1 MPRFYNRHAAQCRDR
16 LTQFVSA
23 AKAFREL
30 TARGYNARRLEE
42 RMAQSN
48 RGKSNNAPD
57 KSWVDMDVPSRLP
70 IIPLVSSVLFPG
82 GVLSLQVGI
91 DRNVRLLK
99 SLPDDQNLIAA
110 FCQKSG
116 DKENPRA
123 EDLSPIGV
131 LAAIVQRLPLSS
143 DRYQLFLQGRQRVE
157 LVQMLQN
164 EPYFEAK
171 LREIAPKPI
180 PKTVKT
186 DALMNRSIQLFEKLV
201 ESDSKY
207 SKELL
212 NILQMNISEGPDT
225 FADLLSGFVNL
236 PLEEKQLLLETVHPI
251 ERIELLNEWISR
263 DLGRATVN
271 QELQRQIQSN
281 IDRRERENYLR
292 EQLRIIQ
299 DELGEGN
306 AAEREA
312 DTYRDRIEAL
322 PIVEDHKQGL
332 RREVQ
337 RMGQL
342 SPSSSDYAVIRGHL
356 DIVLSLPWSAHTED
370 QLDLTKAEQ
379 ILDER
384 HHGLEKVKER
394 ILEFLAVLKL
404 KGDLKG
410 PILCFT
416 GPPGVGKT
424 SLGSAIADALGRKFV
439 RMAVGGVTDESEIR
453 GHRKTYIGAMPGK
466 LITSYIQV
474 GVNNPLIM
482 IDEIDKIGKDFRG
495 DPASALLEVLDPKQ
509 NHTFVDRYLE
519 VPFDLSHTLFICTAN
534 VLDMIPGPL
543 RDRMEVIR
551 LSGYTEN
558 EKLAIATK
566 HLVPELLEN
575 HGLGPDQVRVDDDAI
590 LNIVRD
596 YTAEAGVR
604 NLERNLATVLRKIA
618 RKVAADDG
626 GGQAVQP
633 DEAAV
638 PEQAGSPL
646 LHQYEVKKD
655 DVESYLGLPKF
666 EHEFAERHPEI
677 GVTTGLAWTS
687 FGGEIMF
694 IEATRMPGSG
704 RTTVTGQLGDVMRES
719 VQAAYSYVRS
729 KAHDLEIDD
738 KKFSDYDVHI
748 HFPAGAIPK
757 DGPSAGVAI
766 ATCIAS
772 VMGDRPVR
780 HDVAMTGEIT
790 LRGKVLSVGGIKE
803 KVMAAHR
810 ANIKTV
816 VLPEGNR
823 KDLQEVPEEIRA
835 ALEFVFAE
843 RVEAVWKQS
852 LIPLYLPRDHD
863 RKYDEAEYRADQER
877 EIERHHEKGDRAER
891 R

>member
-1 MPRFYNRHAAQCRDR
+1 
-16 LTQFVSA
+16 
-23 AKAFREL
+23 
-30 TARGYNARRLEE
+30 
-42 RMAQSN
+42 MAQSN
-48 RGKSNNAPD
+48 RGKSNSITPD
-57 KSWVDMDVPSRLP
+57 KTWVDMDVPSRLP

-99 SLPDDQNLIAA
+99 NLPDDQNLIAA

-116 DKENPRA
+116 DKENPRP
-123 EDLSPIGV
+123 EDLSQIGV

-186 DALMNRSIQLFEKLV
+186 DALMTRAIHLFEKLV

-251 ERIELLNEWISR
+251 ERIELLNEWITR

-271 QELQRQIQSN
+271 QDLQRQIQSN

-306 AAEREA
+306 TAEREA

-322 PIVEDHKQGL
+322 PIVEEHKQGL
-332 RREVQ
+332 RREVT

-356 DIVLSLPWSAHTED
+356 DTVLQLPWGAQTED
-370 QLDLTKAEQ
+370 QLDLGKAEQ
-379 ILDER
+379 ILDQR

-509 NHTFVDRYLE
+509 NHAFVDRYLE

-558 EKLAIATK
+558 EKLSIATK
-566 HLVPELLEN
+566 HLIPELLEN
-575 HGLGPDQVRVDDDAI
+575 HGLGADQVQVDDDAI
-590 LNIVRD
+590 LEVVRD

-618 RKVAADDG
+618 RKVAN
-626 GGQAVQP
+626 
-633 DEAAV
+633 AAEGE
-638 PEQAGSPL
+638 PEK
-646 LHQYEVKKD
+646 YEVKKAD
-655 DVESYLGLPKF
+655 IESYLGLPKF

-729 KAHDLEIDD
+729 KAH
-738 KKFSDYDVHI
+738 
-748 HFPAGAIPK
+748 
-757 DGPSAGVAI
+757 
-766 ATCIAS
+766 
-772 VMGDRPVR
+772 
-780 HDVAMTGEIT
+780 
-790 LRGKVLSVGGIKE
+790 
-803 KVMAAHR
+803 
-810 ANIKTV
+810 
-816 VLPEGNR
+816 
-823 KDLQEVPEEIRA
+823 
-835 ALEFVFAE
+835 
-843 RVEAVWKQS
+843 
-852 LIPLYLPRDHD
+852 
-863 RKYDEAEYRADQER
+863 
-877 EIERHHEKGDRAER
+877 
-891 R
+891 

>member
-1 MPRFYNRHAAQCRDR
+1 
-16 LTQFVSA
+16 
-23 AKAFREL
+23 
-30 TARGYNARRLEE
+30 
-42 RMAQSN
+42 MAQST
-48 RGKSNNAPD
+48 RGKTPNINSPD
-57 KSWVDMDVPSRLP
+57 WLDVDVPNRLP

-116 DKENPRA
+116 DKENPRP
-123 EDLSPIGV
+123 EDLSHIGV

-143 DRYQLFLQGRQRVE
+143 DRYQLFLQGRQRLE

-171 LREIAPKPI
+171 MREVIPRPI

-186 DALMNRSIQLFEKLV
+186 DALMQKAMSLFEKLV

-207 SKELL
+207 SNELL
-212 NILQMNISEGPDT
+212 NILRMNISEGADT
-225 FADLLSGFVNL
+225 FADLLSSFVNF

-251 ERIELLNEWISR
+251 ERVELLIDYIQR
-263 DLGRATVN
+263 DLGKATVDR
-271 QELQRQIQSN
+271 ELQRQIQTS

-292 EQLRIIQ
+292 EQLRVIQ
-299 DELGEGN
+299 DELGDTNG
-306 AAEREA
+306 AEREA
-312 DTYRDRIEAL
+312 DTYRDRLEAL
-322 PIVEDHKQGL
+322 PIADEHKGTL
-332 RREVQ
+332 RREVN
-337 RMGQL
+337 RLGQL
-342 SPSSSDYAVIRGHL
+342 SPSSSDYAVIKGHL
-356 DIVLSLPWSAHTED
+356 DTVFQVPWTEKTED
-370 QLDLTKAEQ
+370 KLDLAKAEEA
-379 ILDER
+379 LDER
-384 HHGLEKVKER
+384 HYGLEKVKER
-394 ILEFLAVLKL
+394 IIEYLAVLKL

-424 SLGSAIADALGRKFV
+424 SLGAAIAEALGRKFV

-466 LITSYIQV
+466 LIQSYVQV

-509 NHTFVDRYLE
+509 NHAFVDRYLE
-519 VPFDLSHTLFICTAN
+519 IPYDLSHTLFICTAN
-534 VLDMIPGPL
+534 VLDSIPGPL

-551 LSGYTEN
+551 LSGYTET
-558 EKLAIATK
+558 EKLHIAKK
-566 HLVPELLEN
+566 HLTPELLEN
-575 HGLGPDQVRVDDDAI
+575 HGLVESQVTISDDAI
-590 LNIVRD
+590 LTVIRD

-604 NLERNLATVLRKIA
+604 NLERKLATILRKIA
-618 RKVAADDG
+618 RKVAGGDG
-626 GGQAVQP
+626 TEIHYAVENK
-633 DEAAV
+633 DLEA
-638 PEQAGSPL
+638 
-646 LHQYEVKKD
+646 
-655 DVESYLGLPKF
+655 YLGLPSF
-666 EHEFAERHPEI
+666 EHEFAERNPEI
-677 GVTTGLAWTS
+677 GVTTGLAWTQ

-719 VQAAYSYVRS
+719 VTAAYSYVRS
-729 KAHDLEIDD
+729 KAAELDIEDRVFTEH
-738 KKFSDYDVHI
+738 DVHI

-772 VMGDRPVR
+772 VMGERPVR

-803 KVMAAHR
+803 KVMAAQR

-823 KDLQEVPEEIRA
+823 KDLTEVPAEVKEG
-835 ALEFVFAE
+835 LNFVFAE
-843 RVEAVWKQS
+843 RVEDVWKEA
-852 LIPLYLPRDHD
+852 LMPLYLVKATD
-863 RKYDEAEYRADQER
+863 RKYDEAEYRADHQQ
-877 EIERHHEKGDRAER
+877 GDRSDR

>member
-1 MPRFYNRHAAQCRDR
+1 
-16 LTQFVSA
+16 
-23 AKAFREL
+23 
-30 TARGYNARRLEE
+30 
-42 RMAQSN
+42 MAQSN
-48 RGKSNNAPD
+48 RGKPQLPNNSQD
-57 KSWVDMDVPSRLP
+57 WMDLDVPSRLP

-110 FCQKSG
+110 FCQKTG

-123 EDLSPIGV
+123 EDLSQIGV

-164 EPYFEAK
+164 EPYFEAQ
-171 LREIAPKPI
+171 LREVAPRPI
-180 PKTVKT
+180 PKGVKT
-186 DALMNRSIQLFEKLV
+186 DSLMNKAMTLFEKLV

-207 SKELL
+207 SNELL
-212 NILQMNISEGPDT
+212 NILRMNVSEGPDT
-225 FADLLSGFVNL
+225 FADLLSSFVNF
-236 PLEEKQLLLETVHPI
+236 PLEEKQLLLETVNPI
-251 ERIELLNEWISR
+251 ERIELLIDWINR
-263 DLGRATVN
+263 DLGRATVDR
-271 QELQRQIQSN
+271 ELQRQIQTS
-281 IDRRERENYLR
+281 IDRRDRENYLR

-299 DELGEGN
+299 DELGETN

-312 DTYRDRIEAL
+312 DTYRDRIETL
-322 PIVEDHKQGL
+322 PIIEDHKTTL
-332 RREVQ
+332 RREVT

-342 SPSSSDYAVIRGHL
+342 SQSSSDYAVLKGHL
-356 DIVLSLPWSAHTED
+356 DTVLQVPWTQHTED
-370 QLDLTKAEQ
+370 RLDLQKAEE
-379 ILDER
+379 ILDAR
-384 HHGLEKVKER
+384 HHGLDKVKER
-394 ILEFLAVLKL
+394 VLEFLAVLKL
-404 KGDLKG
+404 MGDLKG

-424 SLGSAIADALGRKFV
+424 SLGAAIADALGRKFV

-466 LITSYIQV
+466 LISSYMQI

-495 DPASALLEVLDPKQ
+495 DPSSALLEVLDPKQ
-509 NHTFVDRYLE
+509 NHAFVDRYLE
-519 VPFDLSHTLFICTAN
+519 IPFDLSHTLFICTAN
-534 VLDMIPGPL
+534 VLDMIPSPL

-558 EKLAIATK
+558 EKLAIAVK
-566 HLVPELLEN
+566 HLIPELLEN
-575 HGLGPDQVRVDDDAI
+575 HGLTADQVKIDEDAI
-590 LNIVRD
+590 LLIIRD

-618 RKVAADDG
+618 RKVASG
-626 GGQAVQP
+626 
-633 DEAAV
+633 DE
-638 PEQAGSPL
+638 ETKT
-646 LHQYEVKKD
+646 YEVKTD
-655 DVESYLGLPKF
+655 DIEAYLGLVKF

-677 GVTTGLAWTS
+677 GVSTGLAWTQ

-694 IEATRMPGSG
+694 IEATRMPGTG

-729 KAHDLEIDD
+729 KAHEIDIPE
-738 KKFSDYDVHI
+738 KKFSEHDIHI

-772 VMGDRPVR
+772 VMGERPVR
-780 HDVAMTGEIT
+780 HDIAMTGEIT

-816 VLPEGNR
+816 LLPEGNR
-823 KDLQEVPEEIRA
+823 KDISEVPEETKA
-835 ALEFVFAE
+835 ALKFVFVQ
-843 RVEAVWKQS
+843 RVEDVWKEA
-852 LIPLYLPRDHD
+852 LIPLYIIKDHD
-863 RKYDEAEYRADQER
+863 RKYDEREYRAEQR
-877 EIERHHEKGDRAER
+877 EKTDRATER
-891 R
+891 AEGR

>member
-1 MPRFYNRHAAQCRDR
+1 
-16 LTQFVSA
+16 
-23 AKAFREL
+23 
-30 TARGYNARRLEE
+30 
-42 RMAQSN
+42 MAQSAK
-48 RGKSNNAPD
+48 GKSQPTNSQD
-57 KSWVDMDVPSRLP
+57 WVELDVPSRLP

-110 FCQKSG
+110 FCQKTG
-116 DKENPRA
+116 DKENPRPD
-123 EDLSPIGV
+123 DLSQIGV
-131 LAAIVQRLPLSS
+131 LAAIVQRLPLSA

-164 EPYFEAK
+164 EPYFEAR
-171 LREIAPKPI
+171 LREVAPKPI

-186 DALMNRSIQLFEKLV
+186 DQLMHRAMSLFEKLV

-212 NILQMNISEGPDT
+212 NILQMNIAEGPDT
-225 FADLLSGFVNL
+225 FADLLSGFVNF
-236 PLEEKQLLLETVHPI
+236 PLEEKQLLLETVNPI
-251 ERIELLNEWISR
+251 ERIELLNDWISR
-263 DLGRATVN
+263 DLGRATVDR
-271 QELQRQIQSN
+271 ELQRQIQSS
-281 IDRRERENYLR
+281 IDRRERESYLR
-292 EQLRIIQ
+292 EQMRIIQ
-299 DELGEGN
+299 DELGESN
-306 AAEREA
+306 PAEREA
-312 DTYRDRIEAL
+312 DTYRDRVEAL
-322 PIVEDHKQGL
+322 PLAEDHKQTL

-342 SPSSSDYAVIRGHL
+342 SQSSSDYAVIKGHL
-356 DIVLSLPWSAHTED
+356 DTVFQMPWTASTED
-370 QLDLTKAEQ
+370 RLDLAVAEEM
-379 ILDER
+379 LDKR

-394 ILEFLAVLKL
+394 VLEFLAVLKL

-424 SLGSAIADALGRKFV
+424 SLGAAIADALGRKFV

-466 LITSYIQV
+466 LITSYMQV

-509 NHTFVDRYLE
+509 NHAFVDRYLE
-519 VPFDLSHTLFICTAN
+519 IPFDLSHTLFICTAN

-551 LSGYTEN
+551 LSGYTDR
-558 EKLAIATK
+558 EKLAIAK
-566 HLVPELLEN
+566 NHLIPELLEN
-575 HGLGPDQVRVDDDAI
+575 HGLTDEHAQLEDDAI
-590 LNIVRD
+590 LHVARD
-596 YTAEAGVR
+596 YTAESGVR

-618 RKVAADDG
+618 RKVATA
-626 GGQAVQP
+626 
-633 DEAAV
+633 EEK
-638 PEQAGSPL
+638 PETFV
-646 LHQYEVKKD
+646 VKKD
-655 DVESYLGLPKF
+655 DVESYLGLVKF

-677 GVTTGLAWTS
+677 GVTTGLAWTQ

-719 VQAAYSYVRS
+719 VSAAYSYVRS
-729 KAHDLEIDD
+729 KAHELDIAD
-738 KKFSDYDVHI
+738 KKFAEHDIHI

-772 VMGDRPVR
+772 VMGERPVR

-790 LRGKVLSVGGIKE
+790 LRGKVLSVGGIRE
-803 KVMAAHR
+803 KVMAAQR
-810 ANIKTV
+810 ANITTV

-823 KDLQEVPEEIRA
+823 KDLQDVPEETKEK
-835 ALEFVFAE
+835 LEFVFAE
-843 RVEAVWKQS
+843 RVEDVWKQA
-852 LIPLYLPRDHD
+852 LIPLFVVKGED
-863 RKYDEAEYRADQER
+863 RKYDEAEYRADRER
-877 EIERHHEKGDRAER
+877 RIARQDEESDRAER

>member
-1 MPRFYNRHAAQCRDR
+1 
-16 LTQFVSA
+16 
-23 AKAFREL
+23 
-30 TARGYNARRLEE
+30 
-42 RMAQSN
+42 MAQSG
-48 RGKSNNAPD
+48 RGKGNQGQD
-57 KSWVDMDVPSRLP
+57 WVDLDIPSHLP

-99 SLPDDQNLIAA
+99 GLPDDQNLLAA
-110 FCQKSG
+110 FCQKTG
-116 DKENPRA
+116 DKENPQPR
-123 EDLSPIGV
+123 DLAHIGV

-164 EPYFEAK
+164 EPYFEAR
-171 LREIAPKPI
+171 LREIAPRPI
-180 PKTVKT
+180 PKSVKT
-186 DALMNRSIQLFEKLV
+186 EQLMNRALSLFEKLV

-212 NILQMNISEGPDT
+212 NILQMNIVEGPDT
-225 FADLLSGFVNL
+225 FADLLSGFVNF
-236 PLEEKQLLLETVHPI
+236 PLEEKQLLLETVNPI
-251 ERIELLNEWISR
+251 ERIELLNDWISR
-263 DLGRATVN
+263 DLGRATVDRD
-271 QELQRQIQSN
+271 LQRQIQTSIN
-281 IDRRERENYLR
+281 RRDRENYLR

-299 DELGEGN
+299 DELGESN
-306 AAEREA
+306 PSEREA

-322 PIVEDHKQGL
+322 PILEEHKQQL
-332 RREVQ
+332 RREVT

-356 DIVLSLPWSAHTED
+356 DTILQLPWTAQTED
-370 QLDLTKAEQ
+370 QLDLVKAEAV
-379 ILDER
+379 LDAR
-384 HHGLEKVKER
+384 HHGLDKVKER

-410 PILCFT
+410 PILCFV

-439 RMAVGGVTDESEIR
+439 RIAVGGVTDESEIR
-453 GHRKTYIGAMPGK
+453 GHRKTYIGAMAGK

-495 DPASALLEVLDPKQ
+495 DPSSALLEVLDPKQ

-558 EKLAIATK
+558 EKLAIATH
-566 HLVPELLEN
+566 HLIPELLEN
-575 HGLGPDQVRVDDDAI
+575 HGLGPGQVTLEDDAVLTI
-590 LNIVRD
+590 IRD
-596 YTAEAGVR
+596 YTAESGVR
-604 NLERNLATVLRKIA
+604 SLERNLATVLRKIA
-618 RKVAADDG
+618 RQVASTAAPAVASDTGEGTAAIVEAPVAERTFTVGRADL
-626 GGQAVQP
+626 
-633 DEAAV
+633 ET
-638 PEQAGSPL
+638 
-646 LHQYEVKKD
+646 
-655 DVESYLGLPKF
+655 YLGLPKY

-738 KKFSDYDVHI
+738 KRFSEFDVHI

-810 ANIKTV
+810 ANIKMV

-823 KDLQEVPEEIRA
+823 KDLQEVPEETKK

-843 RVEAVWKQS
+843 RVEDVWKQT
-852 LIPLYLPRDHD
+852 LIPLYLVKDQHD
-863 RKYDEAEYRADQER
+863 RKYDEAEFRADQER
-877 EIERHHEKGDRAER
+877 RIERHNEKSDRAER

>member
-1 MPRFYNRHAAQCRDR
+1 
-16 LTQFVSA
+16 
-23 AKAFREL
+23 
-30 TARGYNARRLEE
+30 
-42 RMAQSN
+42 MAQSG
-48 RGKSNNAPD
+48 RSKPPNANSPD
-57 KSWVDMDVPSRLP
+57 WLDIDVPSRLP

-110 FCQKSG
+110 FCQKTG

-123 EDLSPIGV
+123 DDLSQIGV
-131 LAAIVQRLPLSS
+131 LAAIVQRLPLSA

-157 LVQMLQN
+157 LVQMLQT
-164 EPYFEAK
+164 EPYFEAR
-171 LREIAPKPI
+171 LREVAPKPI

-186 DALMNRSIQLFEKLV
+186 DQLMNRAMSLFEKLV

-207 SKELL
+207 SNELL
-212 NILQMNISEGPDT
+212 NILRMNMSEGPDT
-225 FADLLSGFVNL
+225 FADLLSSFVNF
-236 PLEEKQLLLETVHPI
+236 PLEEKQLLLETVNPI
-251 ERIELLNEWISR
+251 ERIELLIDWIQR
-263 DLGRATVN
+263 DLGKATVDR
-271 QELQRQIQSN
+271 ELQRQIQTS

-299 DELGEGN
+299 DELGESN

-312 DTYRDRIEAL
+312 DTYRDRVETL
-322 PIVEDHKQGL
+322 PLAEEHKNQL
-332 RREVQ
+332 RREVT
-337 RMGQL
+337 RLGQL
-342 SPSSSDYAVIRGHL
+342 SPSSSDYAVIKGHL
-356 DIVLSLPWSAHTED
+356 DTIFQVPWSEHTED
-370 QLDLTKAEQ
+370 QLDLAKAEE
-379 ILDER
+379 ILDQR
-384 HHGLEKVKER
+384 HYGLDKVKER
-394 ILEFLAVLKL
+394 VLEFLAVLKL

-410 PILCFT
+410 PILCFA

-424 SLGSAIADALGRKFV
+424 SLGAAIADALGRKFV

-453 GHRKTYIGAMPGK
+453 GHRKTYIGAMAGK
-466 LITSYIQV
+466 LIQSYIQV

-509 NHTFVDRYLE
+509 NHAFVDRYLE
-519 VPFDLSHTLFICTAN
+519 IPYDLSHTLFICTAN
-534 VLDMIPGPL
+534 VLDMIPSPL

-551 LSGYTEN
+551 LSGYTDL
-558 EKLAIATK
+558 EKMNIATK
-566 HLVPELLEN
+566 HLIPELLEN
-575 HGLGPDQVRVDDDAI
+575 HGLDDELVTLSDDAI
-590 LNIVRD
+590 RTIIRD
-596 YTAEAGVR
+596 YTAESGVR
-604 NLERNLATVLRKIA
+604 NLERKLATVLRKIA
-618 RKVAADDG
+618 RKVASGTA
-626 GGQAVQP
+626 
-633 DEAAV
+633 EAKTNV
-638 PEQAGSPL
+638 EQA
-646 LHQYEVKKD
+646 
-655 DVESYLGLPKF
+655 DVESYLGLPSF

-694 IEATRMPGSG
+694 IEATRMPGTG

-729 KAHDLEIDD
+729 KAKDLEIEDRL
-738 KKFSDYDVHI
+738 FSEHDIHI

-766 ATCIAS
+766 ASCIAS
-772 VMGDRPVR
+772 VMGERPVR

-823 KDLQEVPEEIRA
+823 KDLQEVPQEVKD
-835 ALEFVFAE
+835 ALTFVFAE
-843 RVEAVWKQS
+843 RVETVWKEA
-852 LIPLYLPRDHD
+852 LIPLYVVRGSER
-863 RKYDEAEYRADQER
+863 RKYDEAEYRAER
-877 EIERHHEKGDRAER
+877 KKEERPEQR
-891 R
+891 

>member
-1 MPRFYNRHAAQCRDR
+1 MPSSQ
-16 LTQFVSA
+16 
-23 AKAFREL
+23 
-30 TARGYNARRLEE
+30 
-42 RMAQSN
+42 
-48 RGKSNNAPD
+48 RGKGSLNNPPHD
-57 KSWVDMDVPSRLP
+57 WVDLEVPSRLP

-110 FCQKSG
+110 FCQKTG
-116 DKENPRA
+116 DKENPHA
-123 EDLSPIGV
+123 EDLAPVGV
-131 LAAIVQRLPLSS
+131 LAAIVQRLPLSA

-157 LVQMLQN
+157 LVQLLQN
-164 EPYFEAK
+164 EPYFEAQ
-171 LREIAPKPI
+171 LRELAPRPL
-180 PKTVKT
+180 PRNVKT
-186 DALMNRSIQLFEKLV
+186 DQLMNKALSLFEKLV

-207 SKELL
+207 SSELL
-212 NILQMNISEGPDT
+212 NILKMNMAEGPDT
-225 FADLLSGFVNL
+225 FADLLSSFVNF
-236 PLEEKQLLLETVHPI
+236 PLEEKQLLLETVNPI
-251 ERIELLNEWISR
+251 ERIELLIDYIQR
-263 DLGRATVN
+263 DLGRATVDR
-271 QELQRQIQSN
+271 ELQRQIQTS
-281 IDRRERENYLR
+281 IDRRDRENYLR
-292 EQLRIIQ
+292 EQMRIIQ
-299 DELGEGN
+299 DELGETN

-312 DTYRDRIEAL
+312 DTYRERIEAL
-322 PIVEDHKQGL
+322 PLTDDHKQSL
-332 RREVQ
+332 RREVT

-342 SPSSSDYAVIRGHL
+342 SQSSSDYAVIKGHL
-356 DIVLSLPWSAHTED
+356 DTVLQMPWTQQTED
-370 QLDLTKAEQ
+370 RLDLAKAEE

-394 ILEFLAVLKL
+394 VLEFLAVLKL

-410 PILCFT
+410 PILCFV

-424 SLGSAIADALGRKFV
+424 SLGSAIADSLGRKFV

-466 LITSYIQV
+466 LINSYIQV
-474 GVNNPLIM
+474 GVNNPLVM

-509 NHTFVDRYLE
+509 NHAFVDRYLE
-519 VPFDLSHTLFICTAN
+519 IPYDLSHTLFVCTAN

-558 EKLAIATK
+558 EKLAISTK
-566 HLVPELLEN
+566 HLIPELLEN
-575 HGLGPDQVRVDDDAI
+575 HGLGPEQVKMTDEAI
-590 LNIVRD
+590 LHVVRD
-596 YTAEAGVR
+596 YTAESGVR
-604 NLERNLATVLRKIA
+604 NLERNLATVMRKIA
-618 RKVAADDG
+618 RKVASDD
-626 GGQAVQP
+626 AA
-633 DEAAV
+633 EARTKA
-638 PEQAGSPL
+638 
-646 LHQYEVKKD
+646 YEVKKED
-655 DVESYLGLPKF
+655 IESYLGLQKF

-677 GVTTGLAWTS
+677 GVTTGLAWTQ

-719 VQAAYSYVRS
+719 VTAAYSYVRS
-729 KAHDLEIDD
+729 RAHDLGIEDR
-738 KKFSDYDVHI
+738 KFTEHDIHI

-766 ATCIAS
+766 ASCIAS
-772 VMGDRPVR
+772 VMGERPVR

-816 VLPEGNR
+816 ILPEGNR
-823 KDLQEVPEEIRA
+823 KDLQEVPDETKET
-835 ALEFVFAE
+835 LHFVFAE
-843 RVEAVWKQS
+843 RVEDVWKEA
-852 LIPLYLPRDHD
+852 LIPLYVVKDRD
-863 RKYDEAEYRADQER
+863 RKYDDREFKAEQQKEERAD
-877 EIERHHEKGDRAER
+877 R

>member
-1 MPRFYNRHAAQCRDR
+1 
-16 LTQFVSA
+16 
-23 AKAFREL
+23 
-30 TARGYNARRLEE
+30 
-42 RMAQSN
+42 MAQSA
-48 RGKSNNAPD
+48 RGKSNPNPSQA
-57 KSWVDMDVPSRLP
+57 WVELDVPSRLP

-110 FCQKSG
+110 FCQKTG

-123 EDLSPIGV
+123 EDLSQIGV
-131 LAAIVQRLPLSS
+131 LAAIVQRLPLSA

-164 EPYFEAK
+164 EPYFEAR
-171 LREIAPKPI
+171 LREVAPRPI
-180 PKTVKT
+180 PKNVKT
-186 DALMNRSIQLFEKLV
+186 ELLMNRALSLFEKLV

-212 NILQMNISEGPDT
+212 NILQMNIAEGPDT
-225 FADLLSGFVNL
+225 FADLLSGFVNF
-236 PLEEKQLLLETVHPI
+236 PLEEKQLLLETVNPI
-251 ERIELLNEWISR
+251 ERIELLNEYISR
-263 DLGRATVN
+263 DLGRATVDR
-271 QELQRQIQSN
+271 ELQRQIQSN
-281 IDRRERENYLR
+281 IDRRDRETYLR

-299 DELGEGN
+299 DELGEGS
-306 AAEREA
+306 ASEREA
-312 DTYRDRIEAL
+312 DTYRDRIETL
-322 PIVEDHKQGL
+322 PLAEDHKQTL
-332 RREVQ
+332 RREVT
-337 RMGQL
+337 RLGQL
-342 SPSSSDYAVIRGHL
+342 SPSSSDYAVIKGHL
-356 DIVLSLPWSAHTED
+356 DTILQLPWTQHTED
-370 QLDLTKAEQ
+370 RLDLVKAEEV
-379 ILDER
+379 LDAR

-394 ILEFLAVLKL
+394 VLEFLAVLKL

-424 SLGSAIADALGRKFV
+424 SLGTAIADALGRKFV

-466 LITSYIQV
+466 LIASYIQV

-509 NHTFVDRYLE
+509 NHAFVDRYLE
-519 VPFDLSHTLFICTAN
+519 IPYDLSHTLFICTAN
-534 VLDMIPGPL
+534 ILDNIPSAL

-551 LSGYTEN
+551 LSGYTDL

-575 HGLGPDQVRVDDDAI
+575 HGLTPQLVTIEDDAI
-590 LNIVRD
+590 RTIISE
-596 YTAEAGVR
+596 YTAESGVR

-618 RKVAADDG
+618 RKVAGTMA
-626 GGQAVQP
+626 AETA
-633 DEAAV
+633 EATDAPPVEEV
-638 PEQAGSPL
+638 PEK
-646 LHQYEVKKD
+646 YVIRKED
-655 DVESYLGLPKF
+655 IESYLGLPKF

-677 GVTTGLAWTS
+677 GVTTGLAWTQV
-687 FGGEIMF
+687 GGEIMF

-719 VQAAYSYVRS
+719 VTAAYSYVRS
-729 KAHDLEIDD
+729 KAHDLDIDD
-738 KKFSDYDVHI
+738 KKFSEQDIHI

-772 VMGDRPVR
+772 VMGERPVR

-810 ANIKTV
+810 ANIRTV
-816 VLPEGNR
+816 VLPAGNR
-823 KDLQEVPEEIRA
+823 KDVQEVPEETRQG
-835 ALEFVFAE
+835 LEFIFAE
-843 RVEAVWKQS
+843 RVEDVWKRA
-852 LIPLYLPRDHD
+852 LIPQPLV
-863 RKYDEAEYRADQER
+863 KSEERADTENEVEIHVESHVER
-877 EIERHHEKGDRAER
+877 QPERTDYGTSEMGERAER

>member
-1 MPRFYNRHAAQCRDR
+1 
-16 LTQFVSA
+16 
-23 AKAFREL
+23 
-30 TARGYNARRLEE
+30 
-42 RMAQSN
+42 MAQSP
-48 RGKSNNAPD
+48 RGSKANASGASQD
-57 KSWVDMDVPSRLP
+57 WVDLDVPSRLP

-99 SLPDDQNLIAA
+99 SIPDDQNLIAA
-110 FCQKSG
+110 FCQKTG
-116 DKENPRA
+116 DKENPRP
-123 EDLSPIGV
+123 EDLSQIGV

-171 LREIAPKPI
+171 LREVAPRTI

-186 DALMNRSIQLFEKLV
+186 EQLMTRAMSLFEKLV

-207 SKELL
+207 SSELL
-212 NILQMNISEGPDT
+212 NILRMNVDEGPDT
-225 FADLLSGFVNL
+225 FADLLSSFVNF
-236 PLEEKQLLLETVHPI
+236 PLEEKQLLLETVNPI
-251 ERIELLNEWISR
+251 ERIELLVEWIQR
-263 DLGRATVN
+263 DLGRATVDR
-271 QELQRQIQSN
+271 ELQRSIQSS
-281 IDRRERENYLR
+281 IDRRERESYLR
-292 EQLRIIQ
+292 EQLRVIQ
-299 DELGEGN
+299 DELGETN
-306 AAEREA
+306 PSEREA
-312 DTYRDRIEAL
+312 DAYRDRIEAL
-322 PIVEDHKQGL
+322 PLAEDHKQQL
-332 RREVQ
+332 RRELT

-342 SPSSSDYAVIRGHL
+342 SPSSSDYAVIKGHL
-356 DIVLSLPWSAHTED
+356 DTILQVPWTQHTED
-370 QLDLTKAEQ
+370 QLDLVKAEAV
-379 ILDER
+379 LDAR

-404 KGDLKG
+404 KGNLKG

-466 LITSYIQV
+466 LVSSYIQV
-474 GVNNPLIM
+474 AVNNPLIM
-482 IDEIDKIGKDFRG
+482 IDEVDKIGKDFRG
-495 DPASALLEVLDPKQ
+495 DPSSALLEVLDPKQ
-509 NHTFVDRYLE
+509 NHAFVDRYLE
-519 VPFDLSHTLFICTAN
+519 IPFDLSHTLFICTAN
-534 VLDMIPGPL
+534 MLDSIPSPL

-558 EKLAIATK
+558 EKLSIATK
-566 HLVPELLEN
+566 HLIPELLAD
-575 HGLGPDQVRVDDDAI
+575 HGLGADQVRFDDEAVLTLI
-590 LNIVRD
+590 RD

-604 NLERNLATVLRKIA
+604 NLERNLATVMRKIA
-618 RKVAADDG
+618 RKVAG
-626 GGQAVQP
+626 SI
-633 DEAAV
+633 EAIETIHV
-638 PEQAGSPL
+638 RNE
-646 LHQYEVKKD
+646 
-655 DVESYLGLPKF
+655 DVESYLGLPKY

-687 FGGEIMF
+687 VGGEIMF

-719 VQAAYSYVRS
+719 VSAAYSYVRS
-729 KAHDLEIDD
+729 KAHDLEIED
-738 KKFSDYDVHI
+738 KKFSDHDIHI
-748 HFPAGAIPK
+748 HFPAGSIPK

-772 VMGDRPVR
+772 VMGERPVR

-816 VLPEGNR
+816 LLPEGNR
-823 KDLQEVPEEIRA
+823 KDLQEVPAETKDNLR
-835 ALEFVFAE
+835 FVFVE
-843 RVEAVWKQS
+843 RVEDVWRES
-852 LIPLYLPRDHD
+852 LIPLIVVKDHD
-863 RKYDEAEYRADQER
+863 RKYDEAEYRSDRERREKVER
-877 EIERHHEKGDRAER
+877 ERAEQR
-891 R
+891 

>member
-1 MPRFYNRHAAQCRDR
+1 MP
-16 LTQFVSA
+16 
-23 AKAFREL
+23 
-30 TARGYNARRLEE
+30 
-42 RMAQSN
+42 QST
-48 RGKSNNAPD
+48 RGKTAPPNTPD
-57 KSWVDMDVPSRLP
+57 WVDLDVPSRLP

-91 DRNVRLLK
+91 DRNVRLLR

-116 DKENPRA
+116 DKENPKPD
-123 EDLSPIGV
+123 DLSQIGV
-131 LAAIVQRLPLSS
+131 LAAIVQRLPLSA

-157 LVQMLQN
+157 LVQMLQT
-164 EPYFEAK
+164 EPYFEAR
-171 LREIAPKPI
+171 LREVAPKPI
-180 PKTVKT
+180 PKNVKT
-186 DALMNRSIQLFEKLV
+186 DLLMNKAMSLFEKLV
-201 ESDSKY
+201 ESDAKY
-207 SKELL
+207 SNELL
-212 NILQMNISEGPDT
+212 NILRSNTTEGADT
-225 FADLLSGFVNL
+225 FADLLSSFVNF
-236 PLEEKQLLLETVHPI
+236 PLEEKQLLLETVNPI
-251 ERIELLNEWISR
+251 ERVELLIEWIQR
-263 DLGRATVN
+263 DLGRATVDR
-271 QELQRQIQSN
+271 ELQRQIQTS
-281 IDRRERENYLR
+281 IDRRERESYLR
-292 EQLRIIQ
+292 EQMRIIQ
-299 DELGEGN
+299 DELGESN
-306 AAEREA
+306 ASEREA
-312 DTYRDRIEAL
+312 DTYRDRVEAL
-322 PIVEDHKQGL
+322 PLAEEQKQQL
-332 RREVQ
+332 RREVN
-337 RMGQL
+337 RLGQL
-342 SPSSSDYAVIRGHL
+342 SPSSSDYAVIKGHL
-356 DIVLSLPWSAHTED
+356 DVILQMPWTEHTED
-370 QLDLTKAEQ
+370 KLDLQKAEAA
-379 ILDER
+379 LDER

-394 ILEFLAVLKL
+394 VLEFLAVLKL

-424 SLGSAIADALGRKFV
+424 SLGAAIADALGRKFV

-466 LITSYIQV
+466 LINSYMQV

-482 IDEIDKIGKDFRG
+482 IDEMDKIGKDFRG
-495 DPASALLEVLDPKQ
+495 DPAAALLEVLDPKQ
-509 NHTFVDRYLE
+509 NHAFVDRYLE
-519 VPFDLSHTLFICTAN
+519 IPYDLSHTLFICTAN
-534 VLDMIPGPL
+534 VLDNIPGPL

-551 LSGYTEN
+551 LSGYTET
-558 EKLAIATK
+558 EKLSIATK

-575 HGLGPDQVRVDDDAI
+575 HGLSSDNVTLENDAI
-590 LNIVRD
+590 LEIIRD
-596 YTAEAGVR
+596 YTAESGVR

-618 RKVAADDG
+618 RKVATAADVA
-626 GGQAVQP
+626 AVT
-633 DEAAV
+633 EAAEGAKPAETPV
-638 PEQAGSPL
+638 EEPT
-646 LHQYEVKKD
+646 HYTVKKD

-694 IEATRMPGSG
+694 IEATRMSGSG

-729 KAHDLEIDD
+729 KARDLDIEEKLFTEHDI
-738 KKFSDYDVHI
+738 HI

-772 VMGDRPVR
+772 VMGERPVR

-790 LRGKVLSVGGIKE
+790 LRGKVLSVGGIRE

-823 KDLQEVPEEIRA
+823 KDLQEVPAEIKDE
-835 ALEFVFAE
+835 LQFVFAE
-843 RVEAVWKQS
+843 RVEDVWKQA
-852 LIPLYLPRDHD
+852 LIPLFIVKESD
-863 RKYDEAEYRADQER
+863 RKFDNAEYEQD
-877 EIERHHEKGDRAER
+877 HKGERAER

>member
-1 MPRFYNRHAAQCRDR
+1 
-16 LTQFVSA
+16 
-23 AKAFREL
+23 
-30 TARGYNARRLEE
+30 
-42 RMAQSN
+42 MAQANRAKTTNPSN
-48 RGKSNNAPD
+48 ASD
-57 KSWVDMDVPSRLP
+57 WVEMDVPSKLP

-123 EDLSPIGV
+123 EDLSQIGV

-157 LVQMLQN
+157 LVQMLQS
-164 EPYFEAK
+164 EPYFEGK
-171 LREIAPKPI
+171 LREVAPRPI

-186 DALMNRSIQLFEKLV
+186 EALVNKALSLFEKLV

-207 SKELL
+207 SNELL
-212 NILQMNISEGPDT
+212 NILRMNVPEGADT
-225 FADLLSGFVNL
+225 FADLLASFVNL
-236 PLEEKQLLLETVHPI
+236 PLEEKQLLLETVNPV
-251 ERIELLNEWISR
+251 ERIELLIEYIQR
-263 DLGRATVN
+263 DLGKATVDR
-271 QELQRQIQSN
+271 ELQKQIQTSIN
-281 IDRRERENYLR
+281 RRERESYLR
-292 EQLRIIQ
+292 EQIRVIQ
-299 DELGEGN
+299 DELGDTN

-312 DTYRDRIEAL
+312 DTYRERIETL
-322 PIVEDHKQGL
+322 PLAEEHKIQL
-332 RREVQ
+332 RREVN
-337 RMGQL
+337 RLGQL
-342 SPSSSDYAVIRGHL
+342 SASSSDYAVIKGHL
-356 DIVLSLPWSAHTED
+356 DTVFQVPWVEKTED
-370 QLDLTKAEQ
+370 QLDLKKAEE
-379 ILDER
+379 ILDDR
-384 HHGLEKVKER
+384 HFGLDKVKER
-394 ILEFLAVLKL
+394 VLEFLAVLKL

-410 PILCFT
+410 PILCFV

-424 SLGSAIADALGRKFV
+424 SLGAAIADALGRKFV
-439 RMAVGGVTDESEIR
+439 RMAVGGINDESEIR

-466 LITSYIQV
+466 LIQSYIQIA
-474 GVNNPLIM
+474 VNNPLIM

-509 NHTFVDRYLE
+509 NHAFVDRYLE
-519 VPFDLSHTLFICTAN
+519 IPYDLSHTLFIATAN
-534 VLDMIPGPL
+534 VLDTIPGPL

-558 EKLAIATK
+558 EKLNIAKK

-575 HGLGPDQVRVDDDAI
+575 HGLEPKQVTINDDTI
-590 LNIVRD
+590 LATIRD

-604 NLERNLATVLRKIA
+604 NLERKLATVMRKIA
-618 RKVAADDG
+618 RKVAAGDG
-626 GGQAVQP
+626 DAHYTVETK
-633 DEAAV
+633 DIEA
-638 PEQAGSPL
+638 
-646 LHQYEVKKD
+646 
-655 DVESYLGLPKF
+655 YLGLPSY

-677 GVTTGLAWTS
+677 GVATGLAWTS

-694 IEATRMPGSG
+694 IEATRMPGTG
-704 RTTVTGQLGDVMRES
+704 RSTVTGQLGDVMRES

-729 KAHDLEIDD
+729 KAREIDIED
-738 KKFSDYDVHI
+738 RVFSEFDIHI

-772 VMGDRPVR
+772 VMGERPVR

-790 LRGKVLSVGGIKE
+790 LRGKVLSVGGVKE
-803 KVMAAHR
+803 KVMAAQR

-823 KDLQEVPEEIRA
+823 KDLTEVPEEVKVG
-835 ALEFVFAE
+835 LNFVFAA
-843 RVEAVWKQS
+843 RVEDVWKEA
-852 LIPLYLPRDHD
+852 LIPLYLVKSLD
-863 RKYDEAEYRADQER
+863 RKYDEAEYKADKQKNER
-877 EIERHHEKGDRAER
+877 SETQR
-891 R
+891 

>member
-1 MPRFYNRHAAQCRDR
+1 
-16 LTQFVSA
+16 
-23 AKAFREL
+23 
-30 TARGYNARRLEE
+30 
-42 RMAQSN
+42 
-48 RGKSNNAPD
+48 
-57 KSWVDMDVPSRLP
+57 
-70 IIPLVSSVLFPG
+70 
-82 GVLSLQVGI
+82 
-91 DRNVRLLK
+91 VRLLK

-116 DKENPRA
+116 DKENPRPS
-123 EDLSPIGV
+123 DLAPIGV

-143 DRYQLFLQGRQRVE
+143 DRYQLFLQGRQRIE

-164 EPYFEAK
+164 EPYFEGRM
-171 LREIAPKPI
+171 REVIPRPI
-180 PKTVKT
+180 PKTFKT
-186 DALMNRSIQLFEKLV
+186 EQLMNRALSLFEKLV
-201 ESDSKY
+201 ESDTKY
-207 SKELL
+207 SNELL
-212 NILQMNISEGPDT
+212 NILRMNLAEGPDT

-236 PLEEKQLLLETVHPI
+236 PLEEKQLLLETVNPI
-251 ERIELLNEWISR
+251 ERIELLVDYVQR
-263 DLGRATVN
+263 DLGRATVDR
-271 QELQRQIQSN
+271 ELQRQIQTN
-281 IDRRERENYLR
+281 IDRRDRETYLR

-299 DELGEGN
+299 DELGETN
-306 AAEREA
+306 ASEREA
-312 DTYRDRIEAL
+312 DTYRERIEAL
-322 PIVEDHKQGL
+322 PIAEDHKQQL
-332 RREVQ
+332 RRELT

-342 SPSSSDYAVIRGHL
+342 SASSSDYAVIKGHL
-356 DIVLSLPWSAHTED
+356 DTILQLPWTQHTD
-370 QLDLTKAEQ
+370 DTLDLTKAEA

-410 PILCFT
+410 PILCFV

-495 DPASALLEVLDPKQ
+495 DPSSALLEVLDPKQ
-509 NHTFVDRYLE
+509 NHAFVDRYVE
-519 VPFDLSHTLFICTAN
+519 VPYDLSHTLFICTAN
-534 VLDMIPGPL
+534 VLDMIPSPL

-566 HLVPELLEN
+566 HLIPELLEN
-575 HGLGPDQVRVDDDAI
+575 HGLGADQVHFDDEAI
-590 LNIVRD
+590 LTMVRD
-596 YTAEAGVR
+596 YTAESGVR
-604 NLERNLATVLRKIA
+604 NLERNLATVMRKVA
-618 RKVAADDG
+618 RKVAG
-626 GGQAVQP
+626 G
-633 DEAAV
+633 DETT
-638 PEQAGSPL
+638 Q
-646 LHQYEVKKD
+646 QRYEVKNA

-729 KAHDLEIDD
+729 KAHELEIED
-738 KKFSDYDVHI
+738 KKFSDFDVHI

-810 ANIKTV
+810 ANIRMV

-823 KDLQEVPEEIRA
+823 KDLVEVPEETKA

-843 RVEAVWKQS
+843 RVEDVWKQT
-852 LIPLYLPRDHD
+852 LIPLLIARDHD
-863 RKYDEAEYRADQER
+863 RKYDEAEYRADRER
-877 EIERHHEKGDRAER
+877 EIERHTEKGERAEHR
-891 R
+891 